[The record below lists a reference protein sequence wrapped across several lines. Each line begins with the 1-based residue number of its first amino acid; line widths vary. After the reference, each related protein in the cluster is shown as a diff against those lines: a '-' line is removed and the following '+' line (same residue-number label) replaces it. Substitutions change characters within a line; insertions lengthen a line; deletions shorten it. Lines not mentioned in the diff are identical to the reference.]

1 MGGEGQIF
9 REMSRGSYFSLGV
22 DRRDRFAKEKGE
34 RRGEVGE
41 VSKMYINSKEH
52 RGRAG
57 YHEWE
62 RSQSCLQ
69 EEVQATRKDLKEK
82 TNEVTQ

>member
-1 MGGEGQIF
+1 
-9 REMSRGSYFSLGV
+9 MSRGSYFSLGV

-62 RSQSCLQ
+62 RS
-69 EEVQATRKDLKEK
+69 
-82 TNEVTQ
+82 